1 MIKISYKRFSKRS
14 HKINS
19 NNVVGPERALHC
31 PGGCP
36 TRQFAKL
43 ICTKFA
49 KQTDRAWEGITPA
62 PGTACW
68 VRHRPAWQ
76 QNTPS
81 AIFDLVFIKFRHF
94 FTRRWDNLPAFAT
107 LHIEVK
113 PEKNIYL
120 KFPAWIVSQYFW
132 THDSSCF
139 YVWIAC
145 KNMNSENDKVFMWMC
160 IFLFIIWLFCSN
172 LLMPEFIKNGESE
185 NVLSEW
191 SEWK

>member
-1 MIKISYKRFSKRS
+1 MINIRHTLLRLMIKISYKRFSKRS

-94 FTRRWDNLPAFAT
+94 LPADETVYLHLQLWT
-107 LHIEVK
+107 LKSGRTAHQVLAQRNPHSCVFELGLC
-113 PEKNIYL
+113 PSL
-120 KFPAWIVSQYFW
+120 KLHS
-132 THDSSCF
+132 
-139 YVWIAC
+139 
-145 KNMNSENDKVFMWMC
+145 
-160 IFLFIIWLFCSN
+160 
-172 LLMPEFIKNGESE
+172 
-185 NVLSEW
+185 
-191 SEWK
+191 

>member
-1 MIKISYKRFSKRS
+1 MINIRHTLLRLMIKISYKRFSKRS

-81 AIFDLVFIKFRHF
+81 AIFDLVFFYQVQTL

-107 LHIEVK
+107 LHIEDWSK
-113 PEKNIYL
+113 AREKYLPEISGLNCQSVL
-120 KFPAWIVSQYFW
+120 L
-132 THDSSCF
+132 
-139 YVWIAC
+139 
-145 KNMNSENDKVFMWMC
+145 NSWL
-160 IFLFIIWLFCSN
+160 FLFQCLNS
-172 LLMPEFIKNGESE
+172 L
-185 NVLSEW
+185 
-191 SEWK
+191 